1 MTKRI
6 KRKQKPQQQPKRK
19 PQGAQAGNAAPQQP
33 ADTGNVGLNA
43 GKETGKTPL
52 ETGKK
57 TPISDSSVITRARTK
72 LPSNERI
79 ISLLESFDGN
89 ISAAAKAIKCSR
101 NYLGDEI
108 MRDPELKSALEQI
121 RERAIDEA
129 EARLRELVNDRKN
142 KQQFN
147 AIKYYLDSMGR
158 ERGWGKASDSRVELT
173 GKDGG
178 PISSVNQTQV
188 LGVDDMDKLSNDA
201 LAQLVALKK
210 AKEEKK

>member
-6 KRKQKPQQQPKRK
+6 KRKQKPQQQPQQQPKRK

-33 ADTGNVGLNA
+33 ADIGNVGLNA
-43 GKETGKTPL
+43 GK

-101 NYLGDEI
+101 NYLSDEI